1 MNTVV
6 GATTVTLFEI
16 LPSLRH
22 AATPRIDRAIWPL
35 TTHVDELGRLCVGEM
50 ALTEVADEFGTPTYV
65 IDEADFRHRIR
76 RYRAALPEA
85 RLVYAGKALLTTAV
99 ARWVA
104 EEGGGLGVCSRGELA
119 TALIAGV
126 DPNQIVVHGMATTPG
141 ELCKAANAGVG
152 RIVVDSPTE
161 VAFLA
166 AGVRQPQAVQVR
178 VSPDI
183 DFPNKFRDR
192 RSDRPALGFALTDGH
207 AADAI
212 QRILDQP
219 LLYLVGLQCHIG
231 SQVTD
236 ASLYGEAIRQMVP
249 LMAEIRARH
258 GVILTELN
266 IGGGHGVPYVSGD
279 PELDLDALR
288 DFIDDALDASCA
300 AERFPRP
307 TIVVEPGRAISA
319 RAGITLYRV
328 LWVQSQ
334 PGGRAIVVV
343 DGGLS
348 DNPRVALYDARYT
361 VALANRHS
369 MTATQPMTVVGRHCE
384 SGDEIARDVPLPADL
399 HAGDLLAVA
408 CTGAYHHSMASTYN
422 MVGRPPL
429 VAVKDGRTRELVRR
443 ETIADLLSRDRV
455 YKNRHRCGASA
466 PRAAVKRFST
476 ASDPRWVLVVTLG
489 GVWCCPR

>member
-1 MNTVV
+1 M
-6 GATTVTLFEI
+6 TLFEDV
-16 LPSLRH
+16 PSLRH

-35 TTHVDELGRLCVGEM
+35 TTRVDELGRLCVGEM
-50 ALTEVADEFGTPTYV
+50 ALTEVADEFDTPTYV

-76 RYRAALPEA
+76 RYRAALPEG
-85 RLVYAGKALLTTAV
+85 RLVYAGKALLSTAV

-104 EEGGGLGVCSRGELA
+104 EEGGGLGVCSRGEFA

-126 DPNQIVVHGMATTPG
+126 DPNQIIVHGMATTPS
-141 ELCKAANAGVG
+141 ELCNAANAGVG
-152 RIVVDSPTE
+152 RIVVDSPAQ

-166 AGVRQPQAVQVR
+166 AGGRQSQAVLFR

-183 DFPNKFRDR
+183 DFDQ
-192 RSDRPALGFALTDGH
+192 H
-207 AADAI
+207 CAI
-212 QRILDQP
+212 QRALDQP
-219 LLYLVGLQCHIG
+219 LLKLVGLQCHIG

-279 PELDLDALR
+279 PELDVDALG
-288 DFIDDALDASCA
+288 DVIDDALDASCA

-334 PGGRAIVVV
+334 PGGRTIVVV

-348 DNPRVALYDARYT
+348 DNPRVALDDARYS
-361 VALANRHS
+361 VALANRHPVIP
-369 MTATQPMTVVGRHCE
+369 TRTMTVVGRHCD
-384 SGDEIARDVPLPADL
+384 SGDELARDVALPADL

-408 CTGAYHHSMASTYN
+408 CTGAYHHSMASTCN

-455 YKNRHRCGASA
+455 YKEPPPMRRGRVESGCEALLHGE
-466 PRAAVKRFST
+466 
-476 ASDPRWVLVVTLG
+476 
-489 GVWCCPR
+489 

>member
-1 MNTVV
+1 M
-6 GATTVTLFEI
+6 
-16 LPSLRH
+16 
-22 AATPRIDRAIWPL
+22 
-35 TTHVDELGRLCVGEM
+35 
-50 ALTEVADEFGTPTYV
+50 
-65 IDEADFRHRIR
+65 
-76 RYRAALPEA
+76 
-85 RLVYAGKALLTTAV
+85 
-99 ARWVA
+99 
-104 EEGGGLGVCSRGELA
+104 CSRGELA
-119 TALIAGV
+119 TALVAGV
-126 DPNQIVVHGMATTPG
+126 DPNQIVLHGMATTPG

-166 AGVRQPQAVQVR
+166 AGVRQPQAVQIR

-183 DFPNKFRDR
+183 R
-192 RSDRPALGFALTDGH
+192 GGGGGGDGH

-212 QRILDQP
+212 QRALDQP
-219 LLYLVGLQCHIG
+219 LLNLVGLQCHIG

-249 LMAEIRARH
+249 LMAEVRARH

-266 IGGGHGVPYVSGD
+266 IGGGQGVPYVSGD

-334 PGGRAIVVV
+334 PGGRTIVVV

-348 DNPRVALYDARYT
+348 DNPRVALDDARYT
-361 VALANRHS
+361 VALANRHPI
-369 MTATQPMTVVGRHCE
+369 TPTQPMTVVGRHCE

-455 YKNRHRCGASA
+455 YKEPPPMRRG
-466 PRAAVKRFST
+466 RAESGCEA
-476 ASDPRWVLVVTLG
+476 LLHG
-489 GVWCCPR
+489 E